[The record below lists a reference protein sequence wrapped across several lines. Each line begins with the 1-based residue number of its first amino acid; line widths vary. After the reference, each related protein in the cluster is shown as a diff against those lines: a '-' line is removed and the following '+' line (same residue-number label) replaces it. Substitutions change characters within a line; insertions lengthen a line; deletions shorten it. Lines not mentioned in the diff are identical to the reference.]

1 MKATIA
7 TSLALLAF
15 LTTCEVYEQDSY
27 EEYYVVESYLVAN
40 RQLPQV
46 RVSTTAPVNDLY
58 SFERAAIANAQVQV
72 RLLNENG
79 SDIDQVFTY
88 NSDTAGIYK
97 PVDAHD
103 VLPTR
108 SYQLYVN
115 IAETAS
121 EITATTVVPDTFSV
135 VSAVLD
141 TLIYQSTEQLEIT
154 VSESSYPGRQ
164 NIFIFNT
171 LSLNPLLENLTPV
184 YADLFLDED
193 DDEEPDLTE
202 LTNTSSGLLNAANFT
217 INPDQSITIRYP
229 WISVAF
235 YGANKLVAT
244 TVDDNVYDFVRSES
258 VQLGGSTLSPGEIQ
272 NVITHVE
279 GGLGIFGSLA
289 SDTIQTF
296 IKPFEF

>member
-1 MKATIA
+1 MKSTLL
-7 TSLALLAF
+7 TLLALLSFWSA
-15 LTTCEVYEQDSY
+15 CSVYEQDTY
-27 EEYYVVESYLVAN
+27 EQYYVVESYLVAN

-46 RVSTTAPVNDLY
+46 RVSTTAEIDEVY
-58 SFERAAIANAQVQV
+58 TFEESAIQEAQVQV
-72 RLLNENG
+72 RLLDESG
-79 SDIDQVFTY
+79 
-88 NSDTAGIYK
+88 TAIEQIFNYIGDKSGIYQ
-97 PVDAHD
+97 PVDAHK

-115 IAETAS
+115 IPASAS
-121 EITATTVVPDTFSV
+121 EITATTVVPDTFKVISN
-135 VSAVLD
+135 VLD

-154 VSESSYPGRQ
+154 LSESSYPGRQ

-171 LSLNPLLENLTPV
+171 ISLNPNLALLTPV
-184 YADLFLDED
+184 YADFFQD
-193 DDEEPDLTE
+193 DIVELEE

-217 INPDQSITIRYP
+217 VNEDETITIRYP
-229 WISVAF
+229 WIAVAF
-235 YGANKLVAT
+235 YGDNKLVAT

-289 SDTIQTF
+289 SDTIRTYIIPARF
-296 IKPFEF
+296 